1 MRATHRMGRHLLDK
15 PLGRRGR
22 RPGAKSKIGGD
33 APARKRERGS
43 TAVYEDMRE
52 DILSLKIRPGTG
64 LDEVALAARFGLS
77 RTPIREALLMLQRED
92 LVTFLPSRSAIVT
105 PHRMSNAHEY
115 MDTYMLLSRAIA
127 RLAAEMRTADSLA
140 SIKDSQQ
147 RYEKVSLTR
156 EIDDIVAADL
166 AFHRAISVA
175 SGNEFLGKFYGLS
188 LDYGRRMQLLH
199 YYPLF
204 GRSERDDCVAE
215 HAAIVEALED
225 GDAEK
230 AEDWAGRHVMAELRV
245 VQRSLEPKVGMK
257 FVLASGE
264 KSHDGGR

>member
-1 MRATHRMGRHLLDK
+1 MDK
-15 PLGRRGR
+15 PQGRRGR
-22 RPGAKSKIGGD
+22 RPGAKSKTGGD

-127 RLAAEMRTADSLA
+127 RLAAEMRTVDTLSV
-140 SIKDSQQ
+140 IKERQ
-147 RYEKVSLTR
+147 RSYEQVSLER
-156 EIDDIVAADL
+156 DIDDIVAADL

-204 GRSERDDCVAE
+204 GRQERDDCVAE
-215 HAAIVEALED
+215 HAAIVEALES
-225 GDAEK
+225 GDVERAE
-230 AEDWAGRHVMAELRV
+230 EWAGRHVMSELRV

-257 FVLASGE
+257 FALAGGRSD
-264 KSHDGGR
+264 DGGR